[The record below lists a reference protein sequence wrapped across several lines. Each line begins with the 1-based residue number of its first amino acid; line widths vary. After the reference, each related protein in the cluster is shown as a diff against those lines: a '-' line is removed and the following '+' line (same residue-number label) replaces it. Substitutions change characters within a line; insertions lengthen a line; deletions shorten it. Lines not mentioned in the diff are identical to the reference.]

1 MKRVVEP
8 GEFDDHGRAELGR
21 SDKTATLTVTQ

>member
-8 GEFDDHGRAELGR
+8 GEFHIMVGPSSVDLK
-21 SDKTATLTVTQ
+21 SVTLNVM